1 MDLASQTHG
10 EPLNKLLHH
19 SIIKLIY
26 YFFSTDK
33 EDIIFLQAVQT
44 YSQLLTMNKDWNPLG
59 PFESARK

>member
-1 MDLASQTHG
+1 MWSEFNCVQ
-10 EPLNKLLHH
+10 
-19 SIIKLIY
+19 
-26 YFFSTDK
+26 FSDK